1 MKKETKIIIVI
12 LIVLLVGTVI
22 LYFLNKPN
30 TMVSDDEMFV
40 ILVGEETYEVN
51 QSVLDEIG
59 MQDIAANYDSSN
71 TDGEIRNFE
80 GIAFQ
85 QLVEHFGIDTSTYSS
100 VTFKAIDSYTSGV
113 DMTKAM
119 DPQQCV
125 IVSHEEGEPLG
136 DKESGGSG
144 PFMMVLPQD
153 QFSQQWCKYLA
164 EVSFH
169 E

>member
-1 MKKETKIIIVI
+1 MKKETKIIIAI
-12 LIVLLVGTVI
+12 LVALLIGTVV
-22 LYFLNKPN
+22 LYFLNRPN
-30 TMVSDDEMFV
+30 TAVSEDEMFV
-40 ILVGEETYEVN
+40 VLVWEESYEVN
-51 QSVLDEIG
+51 QAVLDEIG
-59 MQDIAANYDSSN
+59 MQDIEANYDSSN
-71 TDGEIRNFE
+71 TDGEIRNFA
-80 GIAFQ
+80 GVTFQ
-85 QLVEHFGIDTSTYSS
+85 QLMEHFGIDTSAYSS

-113 DMTKAM
+113 DMAKAM

-125 IVSHEEGEPLG
+125 IVSQEEGEPLG
-136 DKESGGSG
+136 DKQSGGSG